1 MAGGGSDPNA
11 RHKATYVRPPRPQSL
26 FAPPHDALPWHIG
39 SWGNPYEGGG
49 RPGKGVVTYALSPNR
64 QRPMATFIGKGFWNV
79 VRRSRNQVLYFIPP
93 LIAGYATMEWAI
105 ERNEYLNSKQGRA
118 EFADEE

>member
-1 MAGGGSDPNA
+1 MALGPSDIHA
-11 RHKATYVRPPRPQSL
+11 KTKTT
-26 FAPPHDALPWHIG
+26 WHIG

-93 LIAGYATMEWAI
+93 LAIAYGTMQWAI
-105 ERNEYLNSKQGRA
+105 EK
-118 EFADEE
+118 

>member
-1 MAGGGSDPNA
+1 MALGPSENHP
-11 RHKATYVRPPRPQSL
+11 KTKTT
-26 FAPPHDALPWHIG
+26 WHIG

-64 QRPMATFIGKGFWNV
+64 QRPMATFIAKGFWNV

-93 LIAGYATMEWAI
+93 LVIAYGTMQWAI
-105 ERNEYLNSKQGRA
+105 ERNEFLNSKTGRA
-118 EFADEE
+118 LYSDEEE